1 MRKLFDFRIG
11 RTVTETK
18 TETSKND
25 KDETV
30 TVEKEVKTNTSQV
43 VVLRK
48 PNRSLFDDAE
58 LFYGVRLSEG
68 IKAGLL
74 TRALLAKRFSND
86 GGILSEEDKS
96 RYADMYLKLYELQLE
111 MDRLTAIG
119 ESKRTKAQSQKLT
132 QLIEEVTIIKRELTD
147 FEMAQSSLFEQ
158 TAENRARN
166 KTILW
171 WTLQLSYLE
180 DEEGTLTAVFPQ
192 DGYNEKLA
200 RYDEMEESEDSF
212 EEELISKLL
221 YYVSFW
227 YVGKVNSEEDF
238 KRLLM
243 ETEGTS
249 EEEAEEPKK
258 EEPKKEEPKKEEP
271 KKEEPK
277 KEEPKKEEPPK
288 EVKPKVKQTPNP
300 DEEKSG

>member
-1 MRKLFDFRIG
+1 MRKLFNFRIG
-11 RTVTETK
+11 RTITETK
-18 TETSKND
+18 SETSKND
-25 KDETV
+25 KGETV

-48 PNRSLFDDAE
+48 PNRSLFDEAE

-86 GGILSEEDKS
+86 GGILSEDDKS
-96 RYADMYLKLYELQLE
+96 RYADMYLQLYELQ
-111 MDRLTAIG
+111 MDMDKLSAIG
-119 ESKRTKAQSQKLT
+119 ESKRTSAQNQKFADLS
-132 QLIEEVTIIKRELTD
+132 EKVTNTKRELTD

-180 DEEGTLTAVFPQ
+180 DEEGELTAVFPQ

-227 YVGKVNSEEDF
+227 YVGKVNSEDDF
-238 KRLLM
+238 KKLLM
-243 ETEGTS
+243 ETEGVS
-249 EEEAEEPKK
+249 EEEG
-258 EEPKKEEPKKEEP
+258 EEPKKEEP

-288 EVKPKVKQTPNP
+288 EVEPKVKQTPNP

>member
-1 MRKLFDFRIG
+1 
-11 RTVTETK
+11 
-18 TETSKND
+18 
-25 KDETV
+25 
-30 TVEKEVKTNTSQV
+30 
-43 VVLRK
+43 
-48 PNRSLFDDAE
+48 
-58 LFYGVRLSEG
+58 
-68 IKAGLL
+68 
-74 TRALLAKRFSND
+74 
-86 GGILSEEDKS
+86 
-96 RYADMYLKLYELQLE
+96 
-111 MDRLTAIG
+111 
-119 ESKRTKAQSQKLT
+119 
-132 QLIEEVTIIKRELTD
+132 
-147 FEMAQSSLFEQ
+147 
-158 TAENRARN
+158 
-166 KTILW
+166 
-171 WTLQLSYLE
+171 
-180 DEEGTLTAVFPQ
+180 VFPQ

-277 KEEPKKEEPPK
+277 KEEPKKEEPKKEEPPK